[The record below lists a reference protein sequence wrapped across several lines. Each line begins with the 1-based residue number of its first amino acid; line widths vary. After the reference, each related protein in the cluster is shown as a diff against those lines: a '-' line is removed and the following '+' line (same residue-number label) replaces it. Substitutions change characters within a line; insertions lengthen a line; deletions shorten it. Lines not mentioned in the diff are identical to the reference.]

1 MFRLWLRVGVK
12 AGWIST
18 PYCMTHD
25 GNYEYMSEEERKEWD
40 EGNDPCHVSI
50 SVLAQ

>member
-12 AGWIST
+12 AGWINT

-25 GNYEYMSEEERKEWD
+25 GNYDWMDEEEVKEWD
-40 EGNDPCHVSI
+40 EGGDPCHVTV
-50 SVLAQ
+50 SVLSK